1 MLGFDSQMEIGRKLR
16 ELRSA
21 RNLTQGDIEQ
31 RTGLLRC
38 YTSNVE
44 NCRITPSLATIE
56 KYAQALEMPLYRI
69 FCDEDPSEKPIILK
83 ASLDFEKTEDGR
95 AQTKAFAAA
104 WKKLG
109 RKDRRLLVAIAEIL
123 VRS

>member
-56 KYAQALEMPLYRI
+56 KYAQALE
-69 FCDEDPSEKPIILK
+69 
-83 ASLDFEKTEDGR
+83 TELRD
-95 AQTKAFAAA
+95 
-104 WKKLG
+104 
-109 RKDRRLLVAIAEIL
+109 I
-123 VRS
+123 